1 MRPEEFSLTMDG
13 FASLA
18 QGIRGFDVLC
28 RNGIVGAP
36 FRQTADGRRH
46 GFLLVADDVV
56 GGFYALNGGAFGPE
70 TGKIFYFAPDT
81 LRWESMNNMD
91 YSELLV
97 WALGDK
103 LSRFYASLGWDGWE
117 SEVSFMGGDSALSV
131 YPFLWSKE
139 AKDIARSS
147 RKACPIEE
155 VYELNV
161 VDLPAQLRTG
171 RL

>member
-1 MRPEEFSLTMDG
+1 MASHPWLRASEDSTFSAGMESRALR
-13 FASLA
+13 F
-18 QGIRGFDVLC
+18 
-28 RNGIVGAP
+28 
-36 FRQTADGRRH
+36 GRRQKPWILACRRRR
-46 GFLLVADDVV
+46 GRRTLCLEWRCVWAGDW
-56 GGFYALNGGAFGPE
+56 
-70 TGKIFYFAPDT
+70 KIFYFAPDT
-81 LRWESMNNMD
+81 LRWESMNNMG

-103 LSRFYASLGWDGWE
+103 LSRFYASLRWDGWE

-139 AKDIARSS
+139 GMNIVRSS

-161 VDLPAQLRTG
+161 VDLPAQ
-171 RL
+171 